1 MAIINDGKARRTG
14 ENALSTI
21 LLLIKNGFVQ
31 KVLKTGSSTDYKVL
45 TDNNLSDDLK
55 DKYDEAYTHSQTDH
69 APAGAQA
76 NVIESVKVNNVELTI
91 EGKAVNIAVPV
102 LSVDIN
108 ADKSLNTKAASAKAV
123 YDYVAA
129 AIAGVSGGLTA
140 KILTSDEYDANT
152 GVPTLEGNSGYIY
165 LVPIAGG
172 SNNAYKEYMFINNK
186 YECIGTTEVDLSG
199 YMKSEDLV
207 EFTTEEIN
215 AIWTSVFSS

>member
-1 MAIINDGKARRTG
+1 MAIINDGKQRRTG

-21 LLLIKNGFVQ
+21 LLLMKNGFMQ

-45 TDNNLSDDLK
+45 TDNNLSDELK
-55 DKYDEAYTHSQTDH
+55 TKYDAAHTHSQTDH
-69 APAGAQA
+69 APADAQA
-76 NVIESVKVNNVELTI
+76 NVIESVKVNNVDLTV
-91 EGKAVNIAVPV
+91 EGKSVNISVPV
-102 LSVDIN
+102 LSTDIN
-108 ADKSLNTKAASAKAV
+108 TDRTLNTKSATPKAV

-129 AIAGVSGGLTA
+129 AIAGVSGGLSFR
-140 KILTSDEYDANT
+140 ILTDGEYET
-152 GVPTLEGNSGYIY
+152 SSGLPTIEGGSGYIY
-165 LVPIAGG
+165 MVPIAGG
-172 SNNAYKEYMFINNK
+172 SNNAYKEYIYLNGA

>member
-1 MAIINDGKARRTG
+1 MAIITDGKQRRTG

-31 KVLKTGSSTDYKVL
+31 KVLRTGSTTEYRTL

-55 DKYDEAYTHSQTDH
+55 TQYDAAYTHSQASH
-69 APAGAQA
+69 APTNAQA
-76 NVIESVKVNNVELTI
+76 NIIESVKVNNVDLTI
-91 EGKAVNIAVPV
+91 EGKSVNIPVPV
-102 LSVDIN
+102 VSTDIN
-108 ADKSLNTKAASAKAV
+108 TDKTLNTKAASPKAV

-129 AIAGVSGGLTA
+129 AIAGVSGGLSF
-140 KILTSDEYDANT
+140 KILADGEYDANT
-152 GVPTLEGNSGYIY
+152 SLPTIEGGSGYIY

-172 SNNAYKEYMFINNK
+172 SNNAYKEYIFIDDN

>member
-1 MAIINDGKARRTG
+1 MAIINDGKQRRTG

-55 DKYDEAYTHSQTDH
+55 GKYDEAYTHSQTDH

-91 EGKAVNIAVPV
+91 EGKAVNIAIPV

-108 ADKSLNTKAASAKAV
+108 ADRTLNSKAATPKAV
-123 YDYVAA
+123 YEYVAA
-129 AIAGVSGGLTA
+129 AIASMSGGLSF
-140 KILTSDEYDANT
+140 KILTDGEYDT
-152 GVPTLEGNSGYIY
+152 ESGLPTIEGSPNFFY
-165 LVPIAGG
+165 LVPIAG
-172 SNNAYKEYMFINNK
+172 STNNVYTEYIFVEDK
-186 YECIGTTEVDLSG
+186 YEPIGTTEVDLSG
-199 YMKSEDLV
+199 YMKVDDLV

-215 AIWTSVFSS
+215 ALWTSVFGS